1 MEAVPEWLT
10 APERYT
16 PPADRDRFLDKSILS
31 FIGLLSRIRQQS
43 GRTGDS
49 LWVSPAFKLL
59 FTVLEI
65 VLISSARHFTF
76 VWLMLAWAVV
86 VLALLPAR
94 DIRRCL
100 RGALIGAAFAYIVLL
115 PAALGG
121 SRYSITMIPA
131 KVFACVL
138 LANLLSSSTRW
149 DHLIGALK
157 RFRFPDLFIFVFDI
171 TIRYIVLLGEFAL
184 QLLYALR
191 LRSVGRNRSKY
202 GSLAGVGG
210 TLFIKSRDM
219 SEELYRAMECRCFTG
234 EYRACGWL
242 RFTAFDAAY
251 TLLNAGFVWLFIH
264 FQNLV

>member
-10 APERYT
+10 APERYV

-157 RFRFPDLFIFVFDI
+157 RFRFRICSF
-171 TIRYIVLLGEFAL
+171 
-184 QLLYALR
+184 
-191 LRSVGRNRSKY
+191 S
-202 GSLAGVGG
+202 SLTSPSG
-210 TLFIKSRDM
+210 TLSCWASSRCSCSM
-219 SEELYRAMECRCFTG
+219 PCACAPWAGTAASTAPSPAWAARCSSNPGT
-234 EYRACGWL
+234 
-242 RFTAFDAAY
+242 
-251 TLLNAGFVWLFIH
+251 
-264 FQNLV
+264 